1 MTKSVWTFEISEY
14 TKFLHCIVIS
24 LDDYDL
30 WNTYVCS
37 SSVVQISP
45 PLYICQQ
52 IIMHRVIIIAL
63 YIVYCKWYSTW
74 YAFYKQFFVDRVE
87 VLIVKESNCVEYID
101 EFLSFQLHRYR
112 HKALL
117 YSAFML
123 FPSGACSDLRFSYL
137 SKNLKYPVFIL
148 IY

>member
-14 TKFLHCIVIS
+14 TKFLHCMVIS

-45 PLYICQQ
+45 PLYICQKLLC
-52 IIMHRVIIIAL
+52 IDRVIIIAL

-74 YAFYKQFFVDRVE
+74 YAFYKQVFVDRVE

-101 EFLSFQLHRYR
+101 EFLSLYFNFTDIDTKPYYILH
-112 HKALL
+112 LC
-117 YSAFML
+117 YSHLAHAATYV
-123 FPSGACSDLRFSYL
+123 FP
-137 SKNLKYPVFIL
+137 I
-148 IY
+148 

>member
-1 MTKSVWTFEISEY
+1 MANCASKWPSLFEPLKFQLEF

-45 PLYICQQ
+45 PLYICQK

-74 YAFYKQFFVDRVE
+74 YAFYKQSFVDRVE

-101 EFLSFQLHRYR
+101 EFLSLYFNFIDIDTKPYYILH
-112 HKALL
+112 LC
-117 YSAFML
+117 YSHLAHAATYV
-123 FPSGACSDLRFSYL
+123 FP
-137 SKNLKYPVFIL
+137 I
-148 IY
+148 

>member
-45 PLYICQQ
+45 PLYICQK

-74 YAFYKQFFVDRVE
+74 YAFYKQFFVNRVE

-101 EFLSFQLHRYR
+101 EFLSLYFNFIDIDTKPYYILH
-112 HKALL
+112 LC
-117 YSAFML
+117 YSHLAHAATYV
-123 FPSGACSDLRFSYL
+123 FP
-137 SKNLKYPVFIL
+137 I
-148 IY
+148 

>member
-1 MTKSVWTFEISEY
+1 ME
-14 TKFLHCIVIS
+14 H
-24 LDDYDL
+24 
-30 WNTYVCS
+30 
-37 SSVVQISP
+37 
-45 PLYICQQ
+45 ICMQFKRRSNFSALVYMSK

-101 EFLSFQLHRYR
+101 EFLSLYFNFIDIDTKPYYILH
-112 HKALL
+112 L
-117 YSAFML
+117 L

-137 SKNLKYPVFIL
+137 GKNLKYPVFIL

>member
-1 MTKSVWTFEISEY
+1 MTKSVWTFEISEF

-45 PLYICQQ
+45 PLYICQK

-63 YIVYCKWYSTW
+63 FIVYCQWYSTW
-74 YAFYKQFFVDRVE
+74 YAFYKQSFVDRVE
-87 VLIVKESNCVEYID
+87 VLTVKESNCVEYID
-101 EFLSFQLHRYR
+101 EFLS
-112 HKALL
+112 L
-117 YSAFML
+117 YFNFIESPIIFCIYVIPIWRMQRPTFFL
-123 FPSGACSDLRFSYL
+123 FR
-137 SKNLKYPVFIL
+137 
-148 IY
+148 

>member
-1 MTKSVWTFEISEY
+1 MANCASKWPSLFEPLKFQSTK
-14 TKFLHCIVIS
+14 KFLHCIVIS

-45 PLYICQQ
+45 PLYICQK

-74 YAFYKQFFVDRVE
+74 YAFFKQFFEDRVE
-87 VLIVKESNCVEYID
+87 VLIVKESNLCWIYWWI
-101 EFLSFQLHRYR
+101 FIAIFQLHRYR
-112 HKALL
+112 HKTLL
-117 YSAFML
+117 YSAFVIPIWRMQRPTFFL
-123 FPSGACSDLRFSYL
+123 FR
-137 SKNLKYPVFIL
+137 
-148 IY
+148 